1 MQRWKQNGVKYLSG
15 LELEKEPS
23 WYKILNPIF
32 SGKNERLHLVIG
44 SQDLSLNLQNDSI
57 DRDFESRLTDNE
69 NSFQNESLNEEGE
82 QNVIRRAPIETS
94 VNGNKKLAVAPH
106 RKRNVVRSKNQAL
119 LKIAKVMDDLAGA
132 QIKSIKFMIGVG
144 KKTYEFFLKHKV
156 DEAQQTPE
164 YKAEEA
170 SKYWQYELRLA
181 QIYASVKPT
190 NYLSQGDQW
199 HLSAYRSYTQNLFE
213 NSKNVQINELWI
225 FVTQP

>member
-1 MQRWKQNGVKYLSG
+1 M
-15 LELEKEPS
+15 
-23 WYKILNPIF
+23 
-32 SGKNERLHLVIG
+32 
-44 SQDLSLNLQNDSI
+44 
-57 DRDFESRLTDNE
+57 TDNE

-82 QNVIRRAPIETS
+82 QNVIRRAPRETS

-156 DEAQQTPE
+156 DEAQRTPE

-170 SKYWQYELRLA
+170 SKYRQYELRLA

-190 NYLSQGDQW
+190 N
-199 HLSAYRSYTQNLFE
+199 
-213 NSKNVQINELWI
+213 
-225 FVTQP
+225 

>member
-1 MQRWKQNGVKYLSG
+1 M
-15 LELEKEPS
+15 
-23 WYKILNPIF
+23 
-32 SGKNERLHLVIG
+32 
-44 SQDLSLNLQNDSI
+44 
-57 DRDFESRLTDNE
+57 TDNE
-69 NSFQNESLNEEGE
+69 NSFQKESLNEEGE

-132 QIKSIKFMIGVG
+132 QIKSIKLMIGAG

-156 DEAQQTPE
+156 DEAQRTPE

-170 SKYWQYELRLA
+170 NKYRQCELRLA
-181 QIYASVKPT
+181 QICASVKPT
-190 NYLSQGDQW
+190 SYLSQGDQW
-199 HLSAYRSYTQNLFE
+199 HLSAYRSYTQNLFG
-213 NSKNVQINELWI
+213 NSKNVQINELRI